1 MKVIGSY
8 ERRSLRP
15 GIRKPPRWIFLKNS
29 NPNKYDEPIVVEQD
43 RENCREERN
52 FRVLRIQRSAV
63 TRIQQSLEIS
73 NVSSEW
79 KTEYGARIASTIRE
93 ILARSFVPA

>member
-1 MKVIGSY
+1 MSGGRYAPASGNHRVGFSQKFQPEQI
-8 ERRSLRP
+8 RRTYCP
-15 GIRKPPRWIFLKNS
+15 GTRK
-29 NPNKYDEPIVVEQD
+29 
-43 RENCREERN
+43 NCREERN